1 MQLPGGEL
9 AWAGGFEF
17 REEAYT
23 LSLDSAKQNN
33 NVTGNKGLSTDGSY
47 RVSSFFVEAIAP
59 LAENVEASF
68 GARYDDFST
77 YGSDTTTKVGLRW
90 ERPLQPH
97 THTHQL

>member
-1 MQLPGGEL
+1 MELPGGEL
-9 AWAGGFEF
+9 LWAGGFEF

-59 LAENVEASF
+59 LADNIEASF
-68 GARYDDFST
+68 GAS
-77 YGSDTTTKVGLRW
+77 
-90 ERPLQPH
+90 
-97 THTHQL
+97 